1 VAVEPTLRSWE
12 AIFAARTRGGAG
24 EGLLQILAMAGAKDV
39 ISFAGGFPDPL
50 TFPGAALAEILR
62 ELAARGD
69 ASPFQ
74 YSPTEGLPGP
84 RDYVSD
90 RLERLEGRRPGEGEL
105 MLTSGAVE
113 AMELIGKAFLDRGDR
128 VLVEAPTYLGAIMAF
143 QGFEAVVEGVPL
155 DEDGLAVDEL
165 ERRLASGPAPK
176 LLYTIPDYQN
186 PAGVTLSA
194 ERREALVEL
203 VRRHGILV
211 LEDVAYR
218 ELSFEDERPP
228 SLWSLAPEIVVQAG
242 TFSKTFFPGV
252 RLGWAAGPAEVVAK
266 LVWAKQTTDQC
277 AGALGQRLL
286 EEYGRRGH
294 LDEGLERA
302 RGRSTT
308 PGATRSWRRSSA
320 MSATPRPGRAR
331 RAASSRGSSC
341 RPAAMRSPRRAARSR
356 PGSPSSPARP
366 SSRREAGSATSG
378 SRSAAPTR
386 RRSTRASAASVRS
399 SRGRP

>member
-62 ELAARGD
+62 ELADRGD

-143 QGFEAVVEGVPL
+143 QGFEAVVESVAL
-155 DEDGLAVDEL
+155 DEDGLVVDEL

-194 ERREALVEL
+194 ERREALLEL
-203 VRRHGILV
+203 ARRHGILV

-294 LDEGLERA
+294 LDEGLRGARALYHSRRDAIMAALERHVGDSA
-302 RGRSTT
+302 SW
-308 PGATRSWRRSSA
+308 TRPEGGFFTWLELPSGSDA
-320 MSATPRPGRAR
+320 VAAAGRAL
-331 RAASSRGSSC
+331 
-341 RPAAMRSPRRAARSR
+341 
-356 PGSPSSPARP
+356 
-366 SSRREAGSATSG
+366 EAGVAVVPGPPFFPAGGGERNLRLSY
-378 SRSAAPTR
+378 SRADEAEIDEGIR
-386 RRSTRASAASVRS
+386 RLASLL
-399 SRGRP
+399 